1 MEKINYKKEYEEL
14 IRLWNKAYKAYT
26 NTEKEKRQ
34 DKRAREA
41 LRILGFTTG
50 KRPIDTPRQTLLTE
64 YKTLVAELP
73 KEKRI
78 LKEERKKIIDNMAKK
93 YGSTY
98 EGIHKKLRQAIQEHR
113 QAIQEVF
120 KTRPYELEKSL
131 KLFSNILP
139 PHKQAIRDK

>member
-78 LKEERKKIIDNMAKK
+78 LKEERKKSLIIW
-93 YGSTY
+93 
-98 EGIHKKLRQAIQEHR
+98 
-113 QAIQEVF
+113 
-120 KTRPYELEKSL
+120 L
-131 KLFSNILP
+131 K
-139 PHKQAIRDK
+139 IRFYL